1 MFRNENFVK
10 LEFCLFIGGNIVT
23 NYNSFLLVSEILAL
37 IITTKRSFSSTIM
50 IN

>member
-23 NYNSFLLVSEILAL
+23 NYSFLLVSEISTL